1 MKKQFLRVKQIADQ
15 TFLRAE
21 KSDVLTEDLLSAEKR
36 VESIKLSCQTTQKK
50 LTACQIDFGSET
62 SVEKRLKKIPQVLL
76 GTSLLESGN
85 SFSKNSVLGDTLR
98 ECASV
103 QTKLGTELLDY
114 NTEVEKLVLKPISGV
129 LDNEVHNINKLR
141 KQLGKLVLDMD
152 SARTRFQTAEKH
164 SMQASMNNNFNS
176 VGKVDNLKEELED
189 ASQKV
194 DQCRDTLATEMFS
207 LISKEPQLAHLFVR
221 FHQLQAT
228 YHRNAL
234 AALEANLPLLE
245 NLIRDFP
252 QKPVYGCSLEEHL
265 RVTNR
270 EIAQVIETCISFL
283 LEYGILEEGLLRVA
297 GSASKLKKIKSAFD
311 AGIELDLIE
320 YIRDPHA
327 VSGALKSYLRELPE
341 PLLTNVLYEEWMNAA
356 KLTDFENKLQAL
368 WQVLHKLPMLN
379 FKNLRYVVKFL
390 SKVLENV
397 DINKMSSQNIAIV
410 MAPNLIW
417 SPTEDTTTLGMNMS
431 TASLHTSIVDLLIS
445 YCDWFFPEE
454 SDGSAASQMSCI
466 FPNPNCEAEINGN
479 TLQVNG
485 MDPCPSS
492 PRSPHKNFK
501 KPTAPLPPAPKM
513 TDVIG
518 ELIDLSDNVSSAV
531 KEEPPKSVDEKE
543 TAITIEVRRK
553 SNENSEAVSYRP
565 EKPAIPDKPSYSSC
579 SLDRKSI
586 RQSVNNPRLPRV
598 GNSRAADSMTR
609 SHIERPSVPPPERP
623 VKACKFS
630 SSENLSAMTETT
642 KSTGDYSG
650 DSPHSCQLSNESS
663 SSVPISTGLQHSRS
677 SSKVNRFDF
686 LVNQKEEKPPE
697 RPPRSTPIEPPET
710 KLESPMA
717 ATGYSPPPVSP
728 RSVEVEKTKPP
739 RPQPPVPAKPK
750 LLVQNENTNL

>member
-36 VESIKLSCQTTQKK
+36 VESIKLSCQATQKK

-62 SVEKRLKKIPQVLL
+62 SLEKRMKKIPQVLL
-76 GTSLLESGN
+76 GTSMLESGN
-85 SFSKNSVLGDTLR
+85 SFSKNSILGDALK
-98 ECASV
+98 ECSSV
-103 QTKLGTELLDY
+103 QTKLGAELLDY
-114 NTEVEKLVLKPISGV
+114 SNEVEKLVLKPISSV

-164 SMQASMNNNFNS
+164 SMQASMNSNFNT

-194 DQCRDTLATEMFS
+194 DQCRDMLATEMLS
-207 LISKEPQLAHLFVR
+207 LIGKEPQLAQLFVR
-221 FHQLQAT
+221 YHQLQAS

-234 AALEANLPLLE
+234 AAIESSLPLLE
-245 NLIRDFP
+245 NLIQDFP

-270 EIAQVIETCISFL
+270 EIAQVIETSVSFL
-283 LEYGILEEGLLRVA
+283 LEYGVQEEGLLRVA
-297 GSASKLKKIKSAFD
+297 GSASKLKKLKSAFD
-311 AGIELDLIE
+311 AGIEPDLVE

-341 PLLTNVLYEEWMNAA
+341 PLLTNTLYEDWMNAA
-356 KLTDFENKLQAL
+356 KVTDFESKLQAL
-368 WQVLHKLPMLN
+368 WQVLQKLPAANL
-379 FKNLRYVVKFL
+379 KNLRYVVRFL

-397 DINKMSSQNIAIV
+397 DANKMSAQNIAIV

-417 SPTEDTTTLGMNMS
+417 SPMEDASTLGMNMS
-431 TASLHTSIVDLLIS
+431 TASLHTSIVDLFIS
-445 YCDWFFPEE
+445 YCDWFFPEGL
-454 SDGSAASQMSCI
+454 DGSSSHI
-466 FPNPNCEAEINGN
+466 SSVIPNLNSNEEVNGN
-479 TLQVNG
+479 NLQVNG
-485 MDPCPSS
+485 MDPCPS
-492 PRSPHKNFK
+492 PRSPHKNIK
-501 KPTAPLPPAPKM
+501 KPAAPLPPALK
-513 TDVIG
+513 TGDDHVG
-518 ELIDLSDNVSSAV
+518 ELIDFTDPSHSSP
-531 KEEPPKSVDEKE
+531 KEDISKCDEPKE
-543 TAITIEVRRK
+543 SAITIDVLRR
-553 SNENSEAVSYRP
+553 SNDHSAEIVAYRP
-565 EKPAIPDKPSYSSC
+565 EKPAIPDKPNYSSC

-586 RQSVNNPRLPRV
+586 RQSVNNPRL
-598 GNSRAADSMTR
+598 SRTGTSRPNDPMTR

-623 VKACKFS
+623 VKSTSKFS
-630 SSENLSAMTETT
+630 SSENLTVLAEQA
-642 KSTGDYSG
+642 KVVKNDCGDRS
-650 DSPHSCQLSNESS
+650 DDNIQP
-663 SSVPISTGLQHSRS
+663 VPTLQHSRS

-697 RPPRSTPIEPPET
+697 RPPRSTIVCTEIVCSEA
-710 KLESPMA
+710 KSEVAGS
-717 ATGYSPPPVSP
+717 SPPPVSP
-728 RSVEVEKTKPP
+728 RSGEVEKTKPP

-750 LLVQNENTNL
+750 VIVQNENTDL